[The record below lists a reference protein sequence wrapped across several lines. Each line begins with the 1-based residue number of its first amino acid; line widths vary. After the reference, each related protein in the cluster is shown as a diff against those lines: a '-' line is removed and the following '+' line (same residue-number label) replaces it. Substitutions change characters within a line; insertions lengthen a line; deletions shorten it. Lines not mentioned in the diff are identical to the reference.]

1 MTYAA
6 LQSQTLAST
15 NSLTS
20 KYYDGLSPV
29 GTDEAESARYNEM
42 YGIGTVNDDIADEFR
57 DAFGVTS

>member
-6 LQSQTLAST
+6 LRSQTLVST
-15 NSLTS
+15 NSLA
-20 KYYDGLSPV
+20 YNYQDGVSPV